1 MATIIRHGNV
11 CEVMQISSKR
21 TVEAVIQEFKEH
33 VTLVI
38 IVNKAIRIY
47 MKWNGTSYEGRSAG
61 MDFTSDGPVVTRTQT
76 TARGY

>member
-38 IVNKAIRIY
+38 IVN
-47 MKWNGTSYEGRSAG
+47 
-61 MDFTSDGPVVTRTQT
+61 
-76 TARGY
+76 